1 MKYSVKKMLAVI
13 LVIGL
18 LAGLVSSVGSYKV
31 MAAKTG
37 SEDQQSNLSDPEKQF
52 KKDYPKLQTLAD
64 NGTIGLK
71 FETKAAKDTI
81 TLGRYRLFDRMYASY
96 PKDEADD
103 IEWEVLEYSED
114 KKSAFVISKNILVR
128 YQFYAEETDDTD
140 WEHADV
146 RKWLNNDFI
155 NEAFSDSERA
165 LIKTTTVK
173 TPDYYDEEDDLLL
186 EGGNDT
192 EDKLFLLSKDEL
204 DKYFPPI
211 EKVEDFDYDD
221 YEVPSRICR
230 YIGGGAGYWLLRSP
244 GWYEGEVAV
253 VTSDGGIISEGKCIL
268 NGVRPAF
275 WINLT
280 PELIEEN
287 NLSVGSSA
295 QEQADVYVTFGN
307 YDIPDKNGN
316 GDGNKDKLEWLICDY
331 DEKENKALLLS
342 RNLVRSMP
350 FKNEEDDNLWE
361 TSDVR
366 AWLNGVFYFDAF
378 SSDEAAR
385 IKNYTINDQD
395 TKNVKNKV
403 FIFSL
408 DETNKY
414 LPDYDMRLASYN
426 DGQMSSWWTRTPG
439 ESAHNV
445 VEISK
450 FGVQEY
456 YYECT
461 AACGVRPAIY
471 IDMDPKL
478 SAENLVPETPEISA
492 EPASD
497 GMGIVVAA
505 EKTYDAEGYEI
516 YIKNPGASEFESA
529 AVIDRNG
536 STKRSTIVRNLL
548 PGEYTVKV
556 KAFRKNGKKT
566 VYSSFSKE
574 DKVELNGYS
583 DAEYVSENYPKLK
596 ALADKGLISFSSE
609 YGRDTIKLG
618 KWDNKDIEW
627 EVLEYSADG
636 KSALIMSENILCK
649 KLYNEEDKSI
659 TWKDCSLR
667 KWLNEDFINSAFKKS
682 EKKLI
687 KKTKITNE
695 NNRIY
700 GTKGG
705 KATKD
710 KVFLLSISEYEKY
723 VEDSNKNGLINRNI
737 GLYTNGDSGYY
748 WLRTPGDL
756 GSTTDFEDWDEEDW
770 EDYEPCDYQAGYAAF
785 VFDDGEIEWNGSGV
799 AYEKLG
805 VRPVM
810 WIKLTDKII
819 SKNKLSVKDN
829 KSIANLYVVFGTQEY
844 DNSSDLLEWQIL
856 DYDEKNN
863 KALLLSRYLVGSERY
878 MDTGNTL
885 KDEDVTWADSTIR
898 QYLNDNFYNSVF
910 SKAEK
915 SLIKKVKI
923 KNPDNKKM
931 KTKGGKN
938 TSDRIF
944 LLSISEVEKYFS
956 ENPGKGS
963 ISRVGR
969 FRNGDAG
976 EWWLRSPGISQ
987 ASASYVTGDGKILGN
1002 YHTANFA
1009 NVRPAIWIDL
1019 SK

>member
-1 MKYSVKKMLAVI
+1 MKKLIRKTFLLMLVVCMIAGVLASAETHEVSAKKKGSTEQQGNMLSSEEQFGNKYPKLKALADNGSIGLKTQEKSDRETIKLGKYFLPNDFTEDHYGESKTRKNDLVWEILEYSEDGKSALVVSKYI
-13 LVIGL
+13 LVSKEYDSRDKGVTWENCELRKWLNSDFFNNAFSKNEKKLIKQVTVKTEATKGNSRKKSKKEDIVTEDRIFLLSKEELDKYFIPNADKDKNYDGVQLLSRICRYSGGNSYRWFLRSNTDDGDYVKVVSHYGDFDESSFWEDEGVRPAFWVDLTPELIKNNNLSIGSTSRYVDSDVYVTFGNHDNSRLEWLVGDYDETENRAL
-18 LAGLVSSVGSYKV
+18 LVCKNLVHYMAFKPGYENDNSWKDSDIRSWLNEDFYKNSF
-31 MAAKTG
+31 
-37 SEDQQSNLSDPEKQF
+37 SEDEAARIKNTVTNDVGQKNTKDKVFLLSVSEVENYLTEARYRYGVYPDGAVGLYWLRTPVEESDMMVYYVDKDGLFNSAQHISGFGVRPAIYIDLNPDLNAENYVPEAPEISAEATADGTGMIITTEKLIDAAGF
-52 KKDYPKLQTLAD
+52 EIFLKGPDSSEFENVDTIARDGSVSRSCIIRHLTPGEYVIKVRAYMENGDRKVYSAFCTEKKLVLEGFTETEYLKENYPKLQELA
-64 NGTIGLK
+64 NRNLIG
-71 FETKAAKDTI
+71 FVSENVRDTVK
-81 TLGRYRLFDRMYASY
+81 LGNW
-96 PKDEADD
+96 DEKD
-103 IEWEVLEYSED
+103 IEWEVLEYSE
-114 KKSAFVISKNILVR
+114 
-128 YQFYAEETDDTD
+128 
-140 WEHADV
+140 
-146 RKWLNNDFI
+146 
-155 NEAFSDSERA
+155 
-165 LIKTTTVK
+165 
-173 TPDYYDEEDDLLL
+173 
-186 EGGNDT
+186 
-192 EDKLFLLSKDEL
+192 
-204 DKYFPPI
+204 
-211 EKVEDFDYDD
+211 
-221 YEVPSRICR
+221 
-230 YIGGGAGYWLLRSP
+230 
-244 GWYEGEVAV
+244 
-253 VTSDGGIISEGKCIL
+253 
-268 NGVRPAF
+268 
-275 WINLT
+275 
-280 PELIEEN
+280 
-287 NLSVGSSA
+287 
-295 QEQADVYVTFGN
+295 
-307 YDIPDKNGN
+307 
-316 GDGNKDKLEWLICDY
+316 
-331 DEKENKALLLS
+331 
-342 RNLVRSMP
+342 
-350 FKNEEDDNLWE
+350 
-361 TSDVR
+361 
-366 AWLNGVFYFDAF
+366 
-378 SSDEAAR
+378 
-385 IKNYTINDQD
+385 
-395 TKNVKNKV
+395 
-403 FIFSL
+403 
-408 DETNKY
+408 
-414 LPDYDMRLASYN
+414 
-426 DGQMSSWWTRTPG
+426 
-439 ESAHNV
+439 
-445 VEISK
+445 
-450 FGVQEY
+450 
-456 YYECT
+456 
-461 AACGVRPAIY
+461 
-471 IDMDPKL
+471 
-478 SAENLVPETPEISA
+478 
-492 EPASD
+492 
-497 GMGIVVAA
+497 
-505 EKTYDAEGYEI
+505 
-516 YIKNPGASEFESA
+516 
-529 AVIDRNG
+529 
-536 STKRSTIVRNLL
+536 
-548 PGEYTVKV
+548 
-556 KAFRKNGKKT
+556 
-566 VYSSFSKE
+566 
-574 DKVELNGYS
+574 
-583 DAEYVSENYPKLK
+583 
-596 ALADKGLISFSSE
+596 
-609 YGRDTIKLG
+609 
-618 KWDNKDIEW
+618 
-627 EVLEYSADG
+627 DG

-878 MDTGNTL
+878 MDTGNTM

-976 EWWLRSPGISQ
+976 EWWLSSPGISQ